1 MSVFELG
8 MTNGEVDYSI
18 PFSDSNFAAAL
29 VPNQTATFTIP
40 KTAKRAVFSCT
51 GDQFWVGVKGPIT
64 APTST
69 VGAIDGEQA
78 PAVRNVE
85 SHQGQSMYV
94 MSVTA
99 ETITVSFYD

>member
-18 PFSDSNFAAAL
+18 PFSDSNFSAAL
-29 VPNQTATFTIP
+29 APNQTVTFTIP

-51 GDQFWVGVKGPIT
+51 GDQFWVGLKGPIT
-64 APTST
+64 PPTAT
-69 VGAIDGEQA
+69 VAAIEGEQA

-85 SHQGQSMYV
+85 AHQGQALYV